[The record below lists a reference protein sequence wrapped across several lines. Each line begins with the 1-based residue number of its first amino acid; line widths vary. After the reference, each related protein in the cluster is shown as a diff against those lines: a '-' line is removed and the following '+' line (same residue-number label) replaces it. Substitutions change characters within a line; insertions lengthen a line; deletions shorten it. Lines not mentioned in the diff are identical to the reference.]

1 MRVFISHGVRVEPEV
16 GQLVE
21 HGLKGNPRL
30 EPSEVLTEA
39 DVRPR
44 AERDVLT
51 GVAEDVE
58 GVWVGIAV
66 RVTVRAAQRHTDVGA
81 GRDLRVTELRVGL
94 RRPHDEQ
101 QRWLP
106 AKTFL

>member
-21 HGLKGNPRL
+21 HGLKGNARL
-30 EPSEVLTEA
+30 EPSEMLTEA

-51 GVAEDVE
+51 GGAEDVE
-58 GVWVGIAV
+58 GVRIRIAV
-66 RVTVRAAQRHTDVGA
+66 RVTVRSADGHTDVGA
-81 GRDLRVTELRVGL
+81 GRDLRVADLGVDL
-94 RRPHDEQ
+94 RRTHDEQ
-101 QRWLP
+101 
-106 AKTFL
+106 